1 MLIEVA
7 VTHPPA
13 SDIETP
19 QGQGDSRGATCRPD
33 LPEQETVMSKEHS
46 RRTVLTAV
54 AGTAA
59 TVAAASP
66 AVFPA
71 LAPGAEIPA
80 AAAPPSEPL
89 PSAVSLPDAN
99 ADAELFKLIE
109 EHRLAKQDEARLCQ
123 AFEPFEK
130 AYFANPRTPRGY
142 WAAQRA
148 HKAAEER
155 CYMLEDQV
163 FATPARTPAGLAA
176 KARMAI
182 EETRGVYD
190 YVGTILEYLAR
201 DAIALEGLTRVQ

>member
-1 MLIEVA
+1 
-7 VTHPPA
+7 
-13 SDIETP
+13 
-19 QGQGDSRGATCRPD
+19 
-33 LPEQETVMSKEHS
+33 MSKKHS

-66 AVFPA
+66 VALPA
-71 LAPGAEIPA
+71 LAAGAEVPA
-80 AAAPPSEPL
+80 AAATPLSEPL
-89 PSAVSLPDAN
+89 PSAESLADAN
-99 ADAELFKLIE
+99 ADVELFKLIE
-109 EHRLAKQDEARLCQ
+109 DHHLAKQEEARLCK

-130 AYFANPRTPRGY
+130 AYLANPRTPRGY

-155 CYMLEDQV
+155 CYELEDQV

-182 EETRGVYD
+182 EEARSVDD

-201 DAIALEGLTRVQ
+201 DAIALG

>member
-1 MLIEVA
+1 
-7 VTHPPA
+7 
-13 SDIETP
+13 
-19 QGQGDSRGATCRPD
+19 
-33 LPEQETVMSKEHS
+33 MSKEHS

-54 AGTAA
+54 AGTAG

-66 AVFPA
+66 VALPA
-71 LAPGAEIPA
+71 LAAAEVPA
-80 AAAPPSEPL
+80 AATPLSEPL
-89 PSAVSLPDAN
+89 PSAASLPDAN
-99 ADAELFKLIE
+99 ADVELFKLIE
-109 EHRLAKQDEARLCQ
+109 EHRLAKQEEARLYK

-130 AYFANPRTPRGY
+130 AYLANPRTPRGY

-155 CYMLEDQV
+155 CYELEDQV

-201 DAIALEGLTRVQ
+201 DAIALG

>member
-1 MLIEVA
+1 
-7 VTHPPA
+7 
-13 SDIETP
+13 
-19 QGQGDSRGATCRPD
+19 
-33 LPEQETVMSKEHS
+33 MSKKHS

-66 AVFPA
+66 VALPA
-71 LAPGAEIPA
+71 LAAGAEVPA
-80 AAAPPSEPL
+80 AATPLGEPL

-99 ADAELFKLIE
+99 ADVELFKLIE
-109 EHRLAKQDEARLCQ
+109 DHRLAKQEEARLCK

-130 AYFANPRTPRGY
+130 AYLANPRTPRGY

-148 HKAAEER
+148 YKAAEER
-155 CYMLEDQV
+155 CYELEDQV

-182 EETRGVYD
+182 EEARSVDD

-201 DAIALEGLTRVQ
+201 DAIALG